1 STDYEKG
8 AIMMSD
14 DNPDGLKRYYDE
26 VKTYGDG
33 EEWPAG
39 YLGRTSQVP
48 EKDHR
53 DGWAFNRCLEFL
65 GEGLDKKRPLF
76 LYLSF
81 LMPHAGANVPL
92 GYESLYDLTQIP
104 VPKQPSLEQVEPCH
118 ATGSDRQEMYREF
131 WSKATKEQW
140 QQMVLRYRANCSWID
155 SMFGRVMDKL
165 GEKGLLEN
173 CLIIYVSDHG
183 EMLGDRYYR
192 FNKYSLYESSV
203 RVPMILSGTV
213 IPPKRR
219 GKVDHRLA
227 EVVDLYPTIAAVAG
241 LPKMSEKPGENL
253 LAPGS
258 RKGNFCEYSDLPKGV
273 SFMWRTN
280 DSKVILT
287 FPKDKLPTRNL
298 GLSDVI
304 EGEYYDLK
312 ADAKEWHNLY
322 SKPEHRKARERL
334 SLELVAHINGV
345 ALKRPTR

>member
-1 STDYEKG
+1 MKYTPLALLVSVLWMPLLFAAEMPSAARRNKKKPNIIFLMADEHRWDAIGRIDPMVKTPALDRLAKSGILFDQAVCQAPMCVPSRYSMMLGQYPHQLGILSNGPGLRDEQLPCDPLPEMLLKAGYQTAGFGKTHWLAKGASTRGFEVRYSSTDYEKG

-81 LMPHAGANVPL
+81 LKPHAGANVPL

-155 SMFGRVMDKL
+155 SMFGR
-165 GEKGLLEN
+165 
-173 CLIIYVSDHG
+173 
-183 EMLGDRYYR
+183 
-192 FNKYSLYESSV
+192 
-203 RVPMILSGTV
+203 
-213 IPPKRR
+213 
-219 GKVDHRLA
+219 
-227 EVVDLYPTIAAVAG
+227 
-241 LPKMSEKPGENL
+241 
-253 LAPGS
+253 
-258 RKGNFCEYSDLPKGV
+258 
-273 SFMWRTN
+273 
-280 DSKVILT
+280 
-287 FPKDKLPTRNL
+287 
-298 GLSDVI
+298 
-304 EGEYYDLK
+304 
-312 ADAKEWHNLY
+312 
-322 SKPEHRKARERL
+322 
-334 SLELVAHINGV
+334 
-345 ALKRPTR
+345 